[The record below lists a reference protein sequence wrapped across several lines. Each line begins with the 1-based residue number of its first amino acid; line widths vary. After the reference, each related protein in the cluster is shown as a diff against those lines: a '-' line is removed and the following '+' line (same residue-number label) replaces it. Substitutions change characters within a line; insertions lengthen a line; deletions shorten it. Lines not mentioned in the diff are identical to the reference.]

1 MIHFV
6 HRKDTWVRVHN
17 NCLKIKTPTSVHLA
31 ACVCVCVCV
40 FWYHLIFTLL
50 YASNSI
56 QNASEQIVSRIHLF
70 LINFTLHSS
79 PQRKI

>member
-40 FWYHLIFTLL
+40 FFFLVSLDFHSPLR
-50 YASNSI
+50 
-56 QNASEQIVSRIHLF
+56 EQQH
-70 LINFTLHSS
+70 
-79 PQRKI
+79 PKCE